1 MVKIKTQ
8 SSGPFDNGACDM
20 ALNLLYIMQGGWENK
35 ENLILDFR
43 ERNYDTNKWEQ
54 GEWFVREPYSVEH
67 TNEPLDPEHD
77 LSLKYFTIEQLKKWD
92 DDNYIIYPL
101 FDIKSVKFYPDTYT
115 TKWHKEPRECMTIE
129 IESERDDIVKE
140 IFILLAELANGGHAC
155 GGNIRIRKEA
165 LESGEW
171 VANFGLDGDGCD
183 RIYYVDDEY
192 LD

>member
-20 ALNLLYIMQGGWENK
+20 ALNLLYIMQGEWKGK

-43 ERNYDTNKWEQ
+43 EKNYDTKEWEQ
-54 GEWFVREPYSVEH
+54 GEWFVREPYSVEN
-67 TNEPLDPEHD
+67 TDEPLVPDHD

-92 DDNYIIYPL
+92 EDNYIIYPL

-129 IESERDDIVKE
+129 IESERDDIVRE
-140 IFILLAELANGGHAC
+140 IFILLAGLANGGHMC

-165 LESGEW
+165 LKNGEW
-171 VANFGLDGDGCD
+171 VARFGLDGDGSD